1 MLGGRAAHGS
11 SRERGIAI
19 AALALYASIAFLYL
33 GLRVLLDSSPH
44 YVGYGVD
51 PQIFIWAFAWWPHA
65 ILHGENPFVT
75 HAIWAPQ
82 GINLTWATSVP
93 GLALLFA
100 PLTLLVGPVSSY
112 DVAAILLPALAAW
125 TAFILCRY
133 LTRATFASLV
143 GGYLFGFSS
152 YLLGQAEGHPHM
164 TAVFLLPLTA
174 LLVLRY
180 VAGELPGRALAVWLG
195 LLLTLQLLISTELSL
210 TLALAL
216 AVGLLVGYAS
226 FPSRRHRLASLVGPL
241 AGAYTLAAV
250 LTAPFAYFIVTGP
263 RPNSFPAP
271 SAYVSDLLNF
281 VVPTKLALVSYGWA
295 AGVASNFPGNP
306 AEQGAY
312 LGLPALLIVL
322 LVGLR
327 RPWAEATTFLFASL
341 GLALLATIGTQ
352 LTVDGAHVV
361 RMPWEF
367 VARLPMFD
375 NILPERLAVY
385 VALIVAVLV
394 ARWTAARPPGAR
406 GAILPSLAVLALLP
420 NPDAGVWATS
430 YNVPQFFTDTAY
442 RSCLEPGETVLPLPV
457 SSAGSSMLWETLDDF
472 RFRLAGGYIAPQ
484 PPPTFLHPHAIALV
498 AEDGVILPHDVT
510 ALEQYIRIKHVQA
523 VIVDPYEEPVW
534 SRTLALLARPSRS
547 EASSSTTSHQAS
559 RAAACAPEGW
569 AGRRSPVGTAA
580 SPARA
585 LRPPALEIHDRR
597 AARAV
602 LATGTEPER
611 NRGAHAAGRND
622 GHDDPGGE
630 VVAEAELGIEH
641 QSYTDDCERHRVD
654 GVGAAPTRESDEA
667 AGRERA
673 ATLQQ
678 PQRPRELASRRQ
690 REGDEALAG
699 DGPAVVE
706 HPERPGQQE
715 GQKRGERRSEQDER
729 RGGQSTETGREEQHR
744 DAEEG
749 PDLDAG
755 REPDDQGGAE
765 IVPSLRFV
773 AGEQPQERDDRIRRV
788 AGGEDERGHARD
800 DDEDADGRLDR
811 AAPRPIGDELPD
823 DEDGERDDAE
833 LHDRR

>member
-75 HAIWAPQ
+75 HEIWAPQ

-216 AVGLLVGYAS
+216 AAGLLVGYAS

-271 SAYVSDLLNF
+271 SAYASDLLNF

-430 YNVPQFFTDTAY
+430 YNVPQILH
-442 RSCLEPGETVLPLPV
+442 RHRLPLVP
-457 SSAGSSMLWETLDDF
+457 G
-472 RFRLAGGYIAPQ
+472 
-484 PPPTFLHPHAIALV
+484 
-498 AEDGVILPHDVT
+498 
-510 ALEQYIRIKHVQA
+510 
-523 VIVDPYEEPVW
+523 
-534 SRTLALLARPSRS
+534 ARRD
-547 EASSSTTSHQAS
+547 
-559 RAAACAPEGW
+559 R
-569 AGRRSPVGTAA
+569 
-580 SPARA
+580 PA
-585 LRPPALEIHDRR
+585 
-597 AARAV
+597 
-602 LATGTEPER
+602 
-611 NRGAHAAGRND
+611 
-622 GHDDPGGE
+622 
-630 VVAEAELGIEH
+630 
-641 QSYTDDCERHRVD
+641 
-654 GVGAAPTRESDEA
+654 
-667 AGRERA
+667 
-673 ATLQQ
+673 
-678 PQRPRELASRRQ
+678 
-690 REGDEALAG
+690 
-699 DGPAVVE
+699 
-706 HPERPGQQE
+706 
-715 GQKRGERRSEQDER
+715 
-729 RGGQSTETGREEQHR
+729 
-744 DAEEG
+744 
-749 PDLDAG
+749 
-755 REPDDQGGAE
+755 
-765 IVPSLRFV
+765 V
-773 AGEQPQERDDRIRRV
+773 AGEQRRV
-788 AGGEDERGHARD
+788 LDVVGGL
-800 DDEDADGRLDR
+800 GRLPVPPGGRLHRTATPADVSPPPRDR
-811 AAPRPIGDELPD
+811 ARRRGRRDTSSRRHGPRAVHRHQARAGRHRRAVRGARLVA
-823 DEDGERDDAE
+823 DAGTSRSPRA
-833 LHDRR
+833 DRRRRPLRPLTKRPALRPAPLKVGRVGARRWGRQLRLPALSARRP